1 MGTLLAVQVVSGIW
15 HCVNNSLNKEENRMA
30 VNWDV
35 IKGKWSQF
43 KGDAR
48 TQWGKITDDDW
59 DQIAGRREKLAGVL
73 QERYG
78 WEREEAERRVDD
90 FFETRSS

>member
-1 MGTLLAVQVVSGIW
+1 MP
-15 HCVNNSLNKEENRMA
+15 

-35 IKGKWSQF
+35 VKGKWNQF

-48 TQWGKITDDDW
+48 VQWGKLTDDEW
-59 DQIAGRREKLAGVL
+59 DQIAGNKDKLVGKL

-78 WEREEAERRVDD
+78 WEREEAERRADE
-90 FFETRSS
+90 FFAQRQS

>member
-1 MGTLLAVQVVSGIW
+1 
-15 HCVNNSLNKEENRMA
+15 MA
-30 VNWDV
+30 INWDV
-35 IKGKWSQF
+35 VKGKWSQF

-48 TQWGKITDDDW
+48 TQWGKLTDDDW
-59 DQIAGRREKLAGVL
+59 DQINGRREKLAGVL

-78 WEREEAERRVDD
+78 WEREEAERRVDN